1 MIYADYNGSA
11 PLCRE
16 VIDYLK
22 DRLENGPYSN
32 PNAIHQLG
40 QKTKLAMENAR
51 SVCAKTLGAKP
62 KQIIFNSG
70 STEGISHVFFSL
82 LHGKL
87 KEENSGDKKDV
98 IIISGIEHSA
108 VINNANFYKED
119 QGYKVEVIPT
129 DCNGQVNVNAL
140 ESILKENKNKVALVA
155 VMAANNE
162 TGVIQPY
169 SEIGKLCV
177 EHKTFFVCDTT
188 QYLGKT
194 PFHFGESDIDFA
206 FLSGHKVGAMTG
218 AGFILAKDPAL
229 LRAHVIGGG
238 QEKNLRGGTQNYI
251 GFETIAVAMDTFE
264 KKREKVAEL
273 AQKRATFEKKIK
285 EKYPV
290 VIMGEDAPRLGGTTF
305 ISLPGVHG
313 QAVQIELETQNIFV
327 TTSSACS
334 DNEPTTS
341 KVLKSMGVTDD
352 VGRGAVRISV
362 GPCSP
367 EDSYDK
373 IFIALDKAY
382 EKLSKIKS
390 Y

>member
-40 QKTKLAMENAR
+40 QKTKMAMENAR
-51 SVCAKTLGAKP
+51 AVCAKTLGAKP

-82 LHGKL
+82 LHGK
-87 KEENSGDKKDV
+87 KSSGKDL

-108 VINNANFYKED
+108 VINCAKFYQED
-119 QGYKVEVIPT
+119 QGYRVEVIPT
-129 DCNGQVNVNAL
+129 RPNGQVDVEGL
-140 ESILKENKNKVALVA
+140 EKLLDDNKGQVALVA
-155 VMAANNE
+155 AMAANNE

-169 SEIGKLCV
+169 NEIGEACKK
-177 EHKTFFVCDTT
+177 HDTHFVCDTT
-188 QYLGKT
+188 QFLGKT
-194 PFHFGESDIDFA
+194 PFNFQESNIDFA

-218 AGFILAKDPAL
+218 AGFILAKDPSL
-229 LRAHVIGGG
+229 LRCHVIGGG

-251 GFETIAVAMDTFE
+251 GFETIAVAMDTFDKKKE
-264 KKREKVAEL
+264 KIAKL
-273 AQKRATFEKKIK
+273 ADLRTEFERRIK

-313 QAVQIELETQNIFV
+313 QAVQIELETQDIFV

-341 KVLKSMGVTDD
+341 KVLKAMGVTDD
-352 VGRGAVRISV
+352 VGRGAVRISL

-367 EDSYDK
+367 QDAYEK
-373 IFIALDKAY
+373 IFVALDKAY
-382 EKLSKIKS
+382 TKLSKIGS